1 MAVTRY
7 LKIDSK
13 TGRRKEESER
23 ELGKKTETD
32 MERIDANG
40 RVHEIAMN

>member
-23 ELGKKTETD
+23 ELGKKLR
-32 MERIDANG
+32 RIWKESMLMD
-40 RVHEIAMN
+40 VSMKLQ